1 MGPHQCRGTSSV
13 RVGEATDAPVSGMGQ
28 KQKEEGNL
36 TCEHLLVP
44 QLPINKILESEYMYG
59 HFMQHLSSP
68 IMWHALG

>member
-36 TCEHLLVP
+36 TCEHLVFL
-44 QLPINKILESEYMYG
+44 SEAG
-59 HFMQHLSSP
+59 GEVGQ
-68 IMWHALG
+68 GRKGTQEQ